1 MARKGKKTGKVGGQF
16 GNKLARRHGCYQR
29 MSRLDRRTRE
39 GMAVQHIEATLV
51 GELGGDPS
59 VQEIMIIKRLA
70 VIELRCELF
79 EKHFLKLLTK
89 IRSNG
94 KPYAALK
101 LPDYLERSYLTWVG
115 KQLAL
120 LQALGLERRARPVQ
134 DLQSYLAET
143 YGGEED

>member
-1 MARKGKKTGKVGGQF
+1 MAEKTGKKGGQLR
-16 GNKLARRHGCYQR
+16 NKLRRSHGCYQQIGR
-29 MSRLDRRTRE
+29 IDGRTRE
-39 GMAVQHIEATLV
+39 GLAVQHIEATLV
-51 GELGGDPS
+51 TELGGDPS

-89 IRSNG
+89 VRGNG

-101 LPDYLERSYLTWVG
+101 LPNFLEKSYLTWVG

-120 LQALGLERRARPVQ
+120 LQALGLERRQRDVT
-134 DLQSYLAET
+134 DIVTHLAEAAK
-143 YGGEED
+143 